1 MNPRIQKLADEID
14 KLKRKITEYQNRLR
28 DLEKQKLEL
37 ENNDIV
43 ALVRDVGIP
52 PEQFAEFARI
62 FKERQGCA
70 VPDLPVEKTVTKKE
84 EAVDDKQSLE

>member
-1 MNPRIQKLADEID
+1 MNPRIQKITDEID

-28 DLEKQKLEL
+28 DLEKQKVEL

-43 ALVRDVGIP
+43 AMVRDVGVP

-70 VPDLPVEKTVTKKE
+70 VPDLAVAVLADKKE
-84 EAVDDKQSLE
+84 ETADE